1 MSDDDLVSVLEQ
13 VHQGRFQLP
22 AAPLSL
28 TTPQPSSDTRPG
40 AVAPST
46 SGSMSSTSDSSI
58 ASSLADRQ
66 NATGSN
72 STVQGEQQS
81 DKQAQ
86 PAATSPSGN
95 QGADQQDTAAAKLL
109 PDARQQ
115 QTFSLQAFTKP
126 LMQRL
131 QGDAYLVLHR
141 PHLRFCAILRILT
154 AVLLPSLQTSVYCTC
169 VIRSAGGQAMISI
182 VLTVATCL
190 SSRVQLSFLLCSF
203 NNSTKQLGCW
213 VPY

>member
-22 AAPLSL
+22 AAAPSL
-28 TTPQPSSDTRPG
+28 TTPQSSSDTRAG
-40 AVAPST
+40 AVAPSNSKT
-46 SGSMSSTSDSSI
+46 SSTSDGPL

-66 NATGSN
+66 NATGTPGLS
-72 STVQGEQQS
+72 STVQGGQQS

-86 PAATSPSGN
+86 AAATIPSGKE
-95 QGADQQDTAAAKLL
+95 GADQQDAATAKLL

-131 QGDAYLVLHR
+131 QGDAYPVLHR
-141 PHLRFCAILRILT
+141 PHLRFCAILHI
-154 AVLLPSLQTSVYCTC
+154 
-169 VIRSAGGQAMISI
+169 
-182 VLTVATCL
+182 
-190 SSRVQLSFLLCSF
+190 
-203 NNSTKQLGCW
+203 
-213 VPY
+213 